1 MWITAFM
8 CGGAGILLGS
18 RLSARGILLIVSATL
33 GGILF
38 LYSLVMMRGD
48 GWASGLFCFFPALC
62 FFLSFCLLLAERFQ
76 KQPPFPSCLF
86 GFFLANALIISLLFS
101 FAIASAGSVSVSPLL
116 FLFVLPFWACAVLA
130 WRLRTDWLTPSPPVL
145 PPELP
150 VEADLGT
157 VQVEKEDEADRA
169 DK

>member
-1 MWITAFM
+1 
-8 CGGAGILLGS
+8 
-18 RLSARGILLIVSATL
+18 
-33 GGILF
+33 
-38 LYSLVMMRGD
+38 
-48 GWASGLFCFFPALC
+48 
-62 FFLSFCLLLAERFQ
+62 LLAERFQ

-101 FAIASAGSVSVSPLL
+101 FAIANVVANAGSVSVSPLL

-150 VEADLGT
+150 VEADPGT
-157 VQVEKEDEADRA
+157 VRVEKEDETDRA
-169 DK
+169 DKEG